1 MLQSPQRWTW
11 TLKFGSGLLDEADEI
26 SLQFPSDYNSPSAQE
41 SLVLCVLSPRTQ
53 LKRPMSHYTVISAA
67 SLFPA
72 VTLCRFVILRAI
84 KTAETFF
91 FSYSMLLY
99 AEEEEGLL
107 THFRR
112 DCC

>member
-1 MLQSPQRWTW
+1 MLQSPQKWTW
-11 TLKFGSGLLDEADEI
+11 ALKFGSGLLDEADEI

-72 VTLCRFVILRAI
+72 VALCRFVFLRVL

-91 FSYSMLLY
+91 FSPTLCCYML
-99 AEEEEGLL
+99 
-107 THFRR
+107 RKKR
-112 DCC
+112 DC